1 MKKSEWKSTAIILF
15 IILCLAVVGGEYD
28 TIKEA
33 IPENTSDIIP
43 SGEQVSDSID
53 QGRTDLADIISGGS
67 NDT

>member
-15 IILCLAVVGGEYD
+15 IILCLAAVGGEYD
-28 TIKEA
+28 NIKEA

-53 QGRTDLADIISGGS
+53 QGRTDLADIISGAT
-67 NDT
+67 DET